1 MDISIIIG
9 WVIIIKKI
17 DMIIIIEI
25 SENNIF

>member
-1 MDISIIIG
+1 MDIIIIIG